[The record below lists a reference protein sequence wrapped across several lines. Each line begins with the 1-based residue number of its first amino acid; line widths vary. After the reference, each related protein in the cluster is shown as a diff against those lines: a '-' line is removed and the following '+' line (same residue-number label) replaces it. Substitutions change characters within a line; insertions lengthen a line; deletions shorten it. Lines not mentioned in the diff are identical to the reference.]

1 MLLFLAVKVSFRVAR
16 EEITKKKEF
25 WFFYIY
31 SVHINNKVHC
41 NKMSLSIVL
50 QECNTK
56 LGGLHRT
63 VI

>member
-16 EEITKKKEF
+16 EEITKILIL
-25 WFFYIY
+25 YIY

-41 NKMSLSIVL
+41 NKMSLSMVL